1 MSSPEEKETDDMLEA
16 AIYTELAIIC
26 GFILD
31 LVIGDPEK
39 LAPVHPVVLMGK
51 CISFLEKHLRR
62 VFREDEKSE
71 LTAGAVI
78 GFGGCALTAPNQ
90 GAYGPPESF
99 DIEDDTDDPM
109 NEVYGPPRVF

>member
-1 MSSPEEKETDDMLEA
+1 MKKQV
-16 AIYTELAIIC
+16 
-26 GFILD
+26 G
-31 LVIGDPEK
+31 K
-39 LAPVHPVVLMGK
+39 LTFAYM
-51 CISFLEKHLRR
+51 
-62 VFREDEKSE
+62 

-109 NEVYGPPRVF
+109 NEVYGPPEFFDSEDSESDDTGEEHYIGTFYSEDGSVSIVQDFDAGTAVIVDGDE